1 MEKFLAILKK
11 IFSPHIA
18 LLLIL
23 NIASVVLMCY
33 VFING
38 LDASVLAYVTYVIS
52 AYTLT
57 ADVINFIPIIKKLK
71 QFKEDNKY
79 LKKYFSDGDL
89 RAKISLYISFFINIA
104 FAVFNFLV
112 GYLNKSHWY
121 GAVGIYY
128 FVLSAIRFL
137 LLRNSGRA
145 TQKLSKERKE
155 YELKVYR
162 GIGVMMFL
170 VNIAMSGMAVQ
181 MIWQNQSN
189 AHSEIMTIATAAF
202 TFYSLTMAIINLQKY
217 RKTETPIF
225 SAAKMLN
232 FACALM
238 AMFTMQSAMIASFDE
253 NNDNFRQIMNTIT
266 GSVVL
271 LLVFGLAIYMI
282 RRGNKL
288 LKETKEE
295 NNGKQ

>member
-1 MEKFLAILKK
+1 MEKILAILKK

-23 NIASVVLMCY
+23 NITSSVLMCY

-38 LDASVLAYVTYVIS
+38 IDASMVAYMTYVIS

-57 ADVINFIPIIKKLK
+57 ADIINFIPIIKKIK

-79 LKKYFSDGDL
+79 LKKYFSDSDL
-89 RAKISLYISFFINIA
+89 RAKISLYISLFINIA
-104 FAVFNFLV
+104 FAIFNFCT
-112 GYLNKSHWY
+112 GYLNKSYWF
-121 GAVGIYY
+121 GAIGIYY

-137 LLRNSGRA
+137 ILRNAGKA
-145 TQKLSKERKE
+145 TQKLSIVRKE

-162 GIGVMMFL
+162 GIGVLMFL

-181 MIWQNQSN
+181 MIWQNKSN

-202 TFYSLTMAIINLQKY
+202 TFYTMTMAVINLQKY
-217 RKTETPIF
+217 RKTEQPIL

-238 AMFTMQSAMIASFDE
+238 AMFTMQSAMMASFGGD
-253 NNDNFRQIMNTIT
+253 DDFRMIMNTIT
-266 GSVVL
+266 GSAVL

-288 LKETKEE
+288 LKKMKDD
-295 NNGKQ
+295 NNE

>member
-18 LLLIL
+18 VLLIL

-33 VFING
+33 VFTQG
-38 LDASVLAYVTYVIS
+38 LDASLLAYVTYVIS

-57 ADVINFIPIIKKLK
+57 ADVINFIPIIKKIK
-71 QFKEDNKY
+71 KFKEDNKY
-79 LKKYFSDGDL
+79 LQKYFSDSDL
-89 RAKISLYISFFINIA
+89 RAKISLYISLFINIA
-104 FAVFNFLV
+104 YAIFNFCI
-112 GYLNKSHWY
+112 GYLNKSYWF
-121 GAVGIYY
+121 GAIGVYY

-137 LLRNSGRA
+137 LLRNASKA

-162 GIGVMMFL
+162 GVGVLMFL
-170 VNIAMSGMAVQ
+170 VNIAMSGMAIQ
-181 MIWQNQSN
+181 TIWQNKN
-189 AHSEIMTIATAAF
+189 TANSEIMTIATAAF
-202 TFYSLTMAIINLQKY
+202 TFYTMTMAVINLQKY
-217 RKTETPIF
+217 RKTEQPIL

-238 AMFTMQSAMIASFDE
+238 AMFTMQSAMMASFGGD
-253 NNDNFRQIMNTIT
+253 DGFRMIMNTIT

-288 LKETKEE
+288 LKEI
-295 NNGKQ
+295 

>member
-1 MEKFLAILKK
+1 MKKTLAILKK
-11 IFSPHIA
+11 LFSPHIA

-23 NIASVVLMCY
+23 NLVSVVLMCY
-33 VFING
+33 VFIKG
-38 LDASVLAYVTYVIS
+38 IDASLLAYVTYAIS

-57 ADVINFIPIIKKLK
+57 ADVINFIPIIKKFK

-79 LKKYFSDGDL
+79 LKRYFSDSDL
-89 RAKISLYISFFINIA
+89 RAKISLYISLFINIA
-104 FAVFNFLV
+104 YAVFNFCI
-112 GYLNKSHWY
+112 GYLNKSYWS
-121 GAVGIYY
+121 GAIGIYY

-137 LLRNSGRA
+137 LLRNASKA

-162 GIGVMMFL
+162 GIGVLMFL

-181 MIWQNQSN
+181 MIWQNKSN

-202 TFYSLTMAIINLQKY
+202 TFYTMTMAIINLQKY
-217 RKTETPIF
+217 RKMEQPIL

-238 AMFTMQSAMIASFDE
+238 AMFTLQSAMMASFGGD
-253 NNDNFRQIMNTIT
+253 DDFRMIMNTIT

-271 LLVFGLAIYMI
+271 LLVFGLAVYMI
-282 RRGNKL
+282 CRGNKL
-288 LKETKEE
+288 LKEV
-295 NNGKQ
+295 NNG

>member
-1 MEKFLAILKK
+1 MEKFLGILKK

-18 LLLIL
+18 LLIL
-23 NIASVVLMCY
+23 FNIASIVLLCY
-33 VFING
+33 TFING
-38 LDASVLAYVTYVIS
+38 QDSSVVAYVSYVLS

-57 ADVINFIPIIKKLK
+57 ADIINFIPIVKKIK

-79 LKKYFSDGDL
+79 LKKYFSDSVL
-89 RAKISLYISFFINIA
+89 RATISLYISLFINIA
-104 FAVFNFLV
+104 YAVFNFCI
-112 GYLNKSHWY
+112 GYLNKSYWF
-121 GAVGIYY
+121 GAIGVYY

-137 LLRNSGRA
+137 LLRNAGKAS
-145 TQKLSKERKE
+145 QKLTTERKE

-162 GIGVMMFL
+162 GVGVLMFL
-170 VNIAMSGMAVQ
+170 VNIAMSGMAIQ
-181 MIWQNQSN
+181 MIGQNKST
-189 AHSEIMTIATAAF
+189 AHSEVMTIASAAF

-217 RKTETPIF
+217 RKTETPILA
-225 SAAKMLN
+225 AAKMLN

-238 AMFTMQSAMIASFDE
+238 AMFTLQSAMIASFDE

-271 LLVFGLAIYMI
+271 ILVFGLAVYMI

-288 LKETKEE
+288 LNETKEE
-295 NNGKQ
+295 NNG

>member
-33 VFING
+33 VFTQD
-38 LDASVLAYVTYVIS
+38 LDASLLAYVTYVIS

-57 ADVINFIPIIKKLK
+57 ADVINFIPIIKKIK
-71 QFKEDNKY
+71 KFKEDNKY
-79 LKKYFSDGDL
+79 LQKYFSDSDL
-89 RAKISLYISFFINIA
+89 RAKISLYISLFINIA
-104 FAVFNFLV
+104 YAIFNFCI
-112 GYLNKSHWY
+112 GYLNKSYWF
-121 GAVGIYY
+121 GAIGVYY

-137 LLRNSGRA
+137 LLRNASKA

-162 GIGVMMFL
+162 GVGVLMFL
-170 VNIAMSGMAVQ
+170 VNIAMSGMAIQ
-181 MIWQNQSN
+181 TIWQNKN
-189 AHSEIMTIATAAF
+189 TANSEIMTIATAAF
-202 TFYSLTMAIINLQKY
+202 TFYTMTMAVINLQKY
-217 RKTETPIF
+217 RKTEQPIL

-238 AMFTMQSAMIASFDE
+238 AMFTMQSAMMASFGGD
-253 NNDNFRQIMNTIT
+253 DGFRMIMNTIT

-288 LKETKEE
+288 LKEIKDD
-295 NNGKQ
+295 NNG